1 MGIFLTVSV
10 IRVMGSALGGE
21 IHCTRMSAIQGDV
34 QAMDDSGRRVDTKSS
49 SVAELTLKETLCLN
63 FTESSSSQLH
73 AIEFVRMEQHFP
85 VLAAYKFAIPQMSS
99 SCICDC
105 AGAEQYCS
113 VETHRYK

>member
-1 MGIFLTVSV
+1 MFPKVNNYLAIDLHNHN
-10 IRVMGSALGGE
+10 GE
-21 IHCTRMSAIQGDV
+21 VEIYLQ
-34 QAMDDSGRRVDTKSS
+34 
-49 SVAELTLKETLCLN
+49 
-63 FTESSSSQLH
+63 ESSSSQLH